1 MLTNKKYKETEFE
14 KELRE
19 LHRFASNIRED
30 IILAFAKKLKSF
42 SEEIFFENECLR
54 VVTEGDIDNV
64 VDWLKSEY
72 NIKPTRR
79 DS

>member
-42 SEEIFFENECLR
+42 SEEIFF
-54 VVTEGDIDNV
+54 
-64 VDWLKSEY
+64 
-72 NIKPTRR
+72 
-79 DS
+79 